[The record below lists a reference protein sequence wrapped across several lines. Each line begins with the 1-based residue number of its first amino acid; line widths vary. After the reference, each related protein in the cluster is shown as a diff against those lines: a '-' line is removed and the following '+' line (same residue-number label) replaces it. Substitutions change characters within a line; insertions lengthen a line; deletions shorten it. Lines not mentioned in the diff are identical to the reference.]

1 MTKRSIIPG
10 FFSALLLLMVA
21 AGCDDPARSPRGAEN
36 DFTEWESVGLSVL
49 PNPRLD
55 LVIVIDNS
63 LATADAQL
71 QLTSELPRWLDTL
84 RRFPGG
90 LPDLH
95 IGVITTDLGSAPYN
109 IAGCETPGG
118 DGGRFLK
125 GAGDVCVTPENQ
137 PYIVDVEPRGCTI
150 VKTIVPGGPTLCP
163 AHDCTQAH
171 CEPEVFTE
179 FGQTA
184 SEPAGLI
191 LHVDETGCPRCTNTA
206 DTGTKESLAC
216 ITSVGSSGCGFEQ
229 PLEAL
234 KLALTNPYRAQEGFF
249 RDDATLAAL
258 FLEDEDDCS
267 VKQSEFFDPT
277 GDPNSELGILTS
289 FRCTEFGV
297 VCDEPWDRTPG
308 CGLTEYHNCRPREA
322 ADPDS
327 LLFPVSSYSNLIRQ
341 LMDEER
347 FIAVAIAGP
356 YGDTLEVTCDTQMNA
371 KLINICDF
379 AREGANPAVRLQAF
393 VQQFHAWPV
402 NLQWPFRSIC
412 ETSYAPALTGMVHEF
427 FSRTARLQPH
437 RTCVRQ
443 ALYGCPDP
451 SFANGGEK
459 TSQLPDEIAA
469 VCAPECEVQLEDEWP
484 TPVPPCDPAYADGH
498 PDPIDPDLPVEACFH
513 VVHDA
518 LCHEASAASLAVATG
533 NAVATGAQLVIS
545 RRTIP
550 EWTPGASFRCRALPP
565 RELTCRDGFDNDQ
578 DGLTDRQDPDC
589 AD

>member
-1 MTKRSIIPG
+1 MIPRSIIFG

-36 DFTEWESVGLSVL
+36 DFTDWEDVGLSVL

-55 LVIVIDNS
+55 LVIVNDNS
-63 LATADAQL
+63 LGTADAQITFQGDL
-71 QLTSELPRWLDTL
+71 GTWLDSMK
-84 RRFPGG
+84 RFPGG

-95 IGVITTDLGSAPYN
+95 VGVITTDLGSAPYN

-125 GAGDVCVTPENQ
+125 GVANVCVTPENQ
-137 PYIVDVEPRGCTI
+137 LYIVDVEPRGCTI
-150 VKTIVPGGPTLCP
+150 QKTMVPGEATLCP
-163 AHDCTQAH
+163 AHDCVQAN
-171 CEPEVFTE
+171 CEPEAFTE
-179 FGQTA
+179 FGEEA
-184 SEPAGLI
+184 MEPAGLV
-191 LHVDETGCPRCTNTA
+191 LHIDETGCPRCRNTGDA
-206 DTGTKESLAC
+206 GTLESLAC
-216 ITSVGSSGCGFEQ
+216 TTSVGSSGCGFEQ

-234 KLALTNPYRAQEGFF
+234 KLALTNRTAHEGFF
-249 RDDATLAAL
+249 RDDATLAVL
-258 FLEDEDDCS
+258 FLIDEDDCS

-277 GDPNSELGILTS
+277 GDTNSELGVLTS

-327 LLFPVSSYSNLIRQ
+327 LLFPISSYANLIHQ

-371 KLINICDF
+371 KLMNICDY

-393 VQQFHAWPV
+393 VQQFHTWPV

-412 ETSYAPALTGMVHEF
+412 ETTYAPALTGMVHEF
-427 FSRTARLQPH
+427 FSRTARRQPH

-459 TSQLPDEIAA
+459 TSTLPDELAA
-469 VCAPECEVQLEDEWP
+469 VCVPECEVQLEDEWH

-498 PDPIDPDLPVEACFH
+498 PDPIDPELPVEACFH
-513 VVHDA
+513 VVHDP

-533 NAVATGAQLVIS
+533 NAVATGAQFVIS

-550 EWTPGASFRCRALPP
+550 DWTPGASFRCRALPP

-578 DGLTDRQDPDC
+578 DGLTDKQDPDC
-589 AD
+589 AN